1 MSSIDPSRLP
11 LMAPCRAVPLGA
23 TRRWLALG
31 WHDLRRAPRASL
43 SYGVIM
49 VVVSHVVTLAT
60 WRFGN
65 LGLYLGLVSGFVFVG
80 PWLALT
86 WYAISRRLARHQP
99 VTVLGSLRDAA
110 QSISGA
116 MVFAVILLVVFL
128 VWARAATLV
137 HVFFPA
143 MVDPHWRDLLW
154 FLGVGSAVGAVFC
167 AVIFAASAFALPMLL
182 DRQVDAV
189 TAVITSIN
197 AVLRNKRAMV
207 PWALTIVATVVLG
220 AITGWL
226 AFVVLMPWL
235 GHATWHA
242 YCDTIDSRAWP
253 PIDG

>member
-1 MSSIDPSRLP
+1 MSSVDPNLLP
-11 LMAPCRAVPLGA
+11 LMAPCRTLPPNAA
-23 TRRWLALG
+23 KRWLSLG
-31 WHDLRRAPRASL
+31 WQDIKRAPRVSL
-43 SYGVIM
+43 SVGVIM
-49 VVVSHVVTLAT
+49 VVVSHLVTLAT

-80 PWLALT
+80 PWLALA
-86 WYAISRRLARHQP
+86 WYAISRRLASGYAPSVRA
-99 VTVLGSLRDAA
+99 SFRDAA

-116 MVFAVILLVVFL
+116 MVFAVILLVVLL
-128 VWARAATLV
+128 VWARAATMM

-143 MVDPHWRDLLW
+143 MAEPQWQDLLW
-154 FLGVGSAVGAVFC
+154 FLGLGSVVGAVFC

-182 DRQVDAV
+182 DRQADAV

-207 PWALTIVATVVLG
+207 PWALTIVITVALG
-220 AITGWL
+220 ALTGWL

-242 YCDTIDSRAWP
+242 YRETIDASQWP
-253 PIDG
+253 PSQH